1 MHIDAQLVEDVKKKS
16 SRPPPSIEE
25 VLHTTAEIKD
35 QGNEAFRAGDFA
47 LAAYSLYISALKT
60 RYGGS
65 RYFIEGTRE
74 GKFARR
80 MDHGLMSFRILS
92 NLVVT
97 LLRLQR
103 WVDAH
108 TKATNF
114 LGRLDIIEFSK
125 EKTNIP
131 PGELAKLHHR
141 RALASE
147 GMGKIDRA
155 IEEMHEAL
163 CLDPTNTRM
172 KAKLKEWKLQR
183 VQAALKA
190 LTT

>member
-1 MHIDAQLVEDVKKKS
+1 
-16 SRPPPSIEE
+16 
-25 VLHTTAEIKD
+25 
-35 QGNEAFRAGDFA
+35 
-47 LAAYSLYISALKT
+47 
-60 RYGGS
+60 
-65 RYFIEGTRE
+65 
-74 GKFARR
+74 
-80 MDHGLMSFRILS
+80 MSFRILS

-97 LLRLQR
+97 LLHLQR

-114 LGRLDIIEFSK
+114 LGCMDIIESSK
-125 EKTNIP
+125 EKTLIS
-131 PGELAKLHHR
+131 PGELAKLHHQ

-147 GMGKIDRA
+147 GMGRTDRA

-183 VQAALKA
+183 VQAGLKA
-190 LTT
+190 WTT